1 VNSMGIAGF
10 GLGLAI
16 AAMGMVGLAVV
27 FPPQPEQPATIA
39 APEIAPPEGDTP
51 LQGAAPA
58 GPDTAP
64 EGALPELVLS
74 DDAAEPEDGTDVANE
89 SDALF
94 DETRSPDLPRPVV
107 TSDMAQLPGDPADDH
122 LSPMPDTSGGAQRA
136 GDLPGMGLPLAQSD
150 ADMSAPDMPAPAAP
164 VSDMAEGAQ
173 VPADMPEDAAPST
186 PQQDSSLAMLPPAQG
201 TGAAPRAPDGVPQ
214 VDAPPLH
221 APERADAEDAS
232 APDDDLPQAA
242 TPPDDSDSQT
252 AQDAPPEDGTADGDA
267 PADGGV
273 AMPGTRI
280 SGMPGLPF
288 SPRDA
293 VPALA
298 GSAADTGADATDPA
312 EDAVATGALERNAIA
327 VGGAGAPEGA
337 LMAIVL
343 NDPGLPMPLRRELAA
358 RDMVFTVALNPMDPS
373 ATEAAELYHQSGKEV
388 LILANGI
395 PAGATASDIDVTFG
409 AYFDNVPLAA
419 GVIDLPRNGFV
430 RNSRLLSEVMDVIVR
445 DGYGLVTF
453 AGGLGQAARSADA
466 MGVPHA
472 EVFRILDAEDESA
485 ITIRRFLDRAVFQA
499 SQVGHVIVF
508 GEASND
514 ATLDALDLWQSEG
527 RVDQISLVPVSS
539 VLLDR

>member
-1 VNSMGIAGF
+1 MGVAGF

-16 AAMGMVGLAVV
+16 AAVGVVGLAVV
-27 FPPQPEQPATIA
+27 FPPSVPEQPATIA
-39 APEIAPPEGDTP
+39 APEIAGPEGDTP
-51 LQGAAPA
+51 PQVAAPA
-58 GPDTAP
+58 DDPAAP
-64 EGALPELVLS
+64 EGPPPDLVLS
-74 DDAAEPEDGTDVANE
+74 DDADQPENGTDAARDADTMPDVAQP
-89 SDALF
+89 
-94 DETRSPDLPRPVV
+94 PDVPRPVV
-107 TSDMAQLPGDPADDH
+107 TSDMAQLPRDPADDH
-122 LSPMPDTSGGAQRA
+122 LSPMPETSGGASRA
-136 GDLPGMGLPLAQSD
+136 GELPVMGLPLAPSD

-186 PQQDSSLAMLPPAQG
+186 PQQDSPLAMLAPAQG

-214 VDAPPLH
+214 VDAPPLP
-221 APERADAEDAS
+221 APERADSEDAS
-232 APDDDLPQAA
+232 GLDDDLPQAP
-242 TPPDDSDSQT
+242 TPGDDSDSQT
-252 AQDAPPEDGTADGDA
+252 AQDAPPEDGTADSDA

-280 SGMPGLPF
+280 SGMPGLPL

-293 VPALA
+293 VPSLA
-298 GSAADTGADATDPA
+298 AAGVVSGADATDLA
-312 EDAVATGALERNAIA
+312 DDAIAPSALERNAIA
-327 VGGAGAPEGA
+327 VGAPDGA

-343 NDPGLPMPLRRELAA
+343 NDPGLPMPLRRALAA
-358 RDMVFTVALNPMDPS
+358 RDTVFTVALNPMDPS
-373 ATEAAELYHQSGKEV
+373 ATEAAELYHQAGKEV

-409 AYFDNVPLAA
+409 AYFDNLPLAA
-419 GVIDLPRNGFV
+419 GVIDLPQNGFV
-430 RNSRLLSEVMDVIVR
+430 RNSRLLADVMDVIVR

-472 EVFRILDAEDESA
+472 EVFRILDTEDESA

-508 GEASND
+508 GEASNE

-527 RVDQISLVPVSS
+527 RVDQISLVPVSAI
-539 VLLDR
+539 LLGR